1 MSENPFFALFFKV
14 LKSGSATIEQ
24 NFTAIGGLITAGVI
38 GTTVGILEAAS
49 DGTLPGYIKI
59 GSPDGTL
66 HYLFVEDDAT
76 VKVHTA
82 VPTANADGSA
92 IGGQTD

>member
-1 MSENPFFALFFKV
+1 MSLNPFLTQFLNV

-24 NFTAIGGLITAGVI
+24 NFTALGGLITAGVI
-38 GTTVGILEAAS
+38 GSQVGVLEACSDGSLPGYLKMGSA
-49 DGTLPGYIKI
+49 DGTLQYIFVENN
-59 GSPDGTL
+59 GTL
-66 HYLFVEDDAT
+66 
-76 VKVHTA
+76 KRHTA